1 MHSNPSLSGTT
12 TRQPRKPQPASVAA
26 HAQQPFA
33 EWHHTRQ
40 PRKPR
45 SACGPVIAES
55 QQPFAEA
62 PYPTASESSISLCS
76 LSGTIPD
83 SLGSLDQLVDLL
95 MHSNPLLSGTVPDS
109 LGSLSQLSLG
119 ADLYMYSNPLLSGT
133 LPDSLGSL
141 SQLQWLL
148 MHSNPLLSGTVPDSL
163 GRASASFSASPRAN
177 QLVYLY
183 MYSNPA
189 SR

>member
-1 MHSNPSLSGTT
+1 MHSNP
-12 TRQPRKPQPASVAA
+12 
-26 HAQQPFA
+26 
-33 EWHHTRQ
+33 
-40 PRKPR
+40 
-45 SACGPVIAES
+45 
-55 QQPFAEA
+55 
-62 PYPTASESSISLCS
+62 S

-141 SQLQWLL
+141 AHAQQPFAEWHRTRQPRKSLSQLQRLA
-148 MHSNPLLSGTVPDSL
+148 SISL
-163 GRASASFSASPRAN
+163 CTCTCTATLR
-177 QLVYLY
+177 
-183 MYSNPA
+183 
-189 SR
+189 